1 MARIGQLEFESWVA
15 ERKGT
20 RAVGEDGGEH
30 AYAYASDR
38 QTRAAFERA
47 RPVQLAVEAVV
58 RMFKAFGKNEL
69 LGQAVKVGPQQFP
82 RVHGLVIEC
91 AQSLGI
97 APPTV
102 YIMNSPVIN
111 AGTFG
116 TNDDSFMLIHSAL
129 IDHMSDEELRSVI
142 GHECGHIH
150 NSHVVYLTALYFLTQ
165 MAGAFVA
172 WIVTPAVVALRAWSR
187 RAEITCDRAALLC
200 CRNPD
205 TVTRALAKLALGS
218 HKLYDQLNLEAF
230 LEQHEESRQGVGRF
244 SELLASH
251 PWLPKRVLALRVFEQ
266 SKLFRNRAGLGDDGL
281 SMKQVDERVLEIV
294 KVVT

>member
-1 MARIGQLEFESWVA
+1 
-15 ERKGT
+15 
-20 RAVGEDGGEH
+20 
-30 AYAYASDR
+30 
-38 QTRAAFERA
+38 
-47 RPVQLAVEAVV
+47 
-58 RMFKAFGKNEL
+58 
-69 LGQAVKVGPQQFP
+69 
-82 RVHGLVIEC
+82 
-91 AQSLGI
+91 LGI
-97 APPTV
+97 TPPTV

-129 IDHMSDEELRSVI
+129 IDHMSDEELRSII

-187 RAEITCDRAALLC
+187 RAEITCDRASLLC
-200 CRNPD
+200 CRNPEV
-205 TVTRALAKLALGS
+205 VTRALTKLALGS

-244 SELLASH
+244 SELFASH
-251 PWLPKRVLALRVFEQ
+251 PWLPKRVLALRVFQQ
-266 SKLFRNRAGLGDDGL
+266 SKLFRRRAGLGEDGL
-281 SMKQVDERVLEIV
+281 SMKEVDEKVLEIV